1 MKACISHKICTLSPF
16 FIIFQKSIDSVP
28 QNEYIIGVSL
38 LVTRLTN
45 VLTRGVIWLNI
56 NPNTEK
62 PIFIQIA
69 EQLEDSIFTGVYPEE
84 TKIPSTNEISALLNI
99 NPHTVLKGMNLLVD
113 EEIIYKKRGLGMFV
127 KEGAV
132 EKIRQKRQGQF
143 YDQFIASLIEEAN
156 KLHMTK
162 NEIISMIERGYE
174 NECNSN

>member
-1 MKACISHKICTLSPF
+1 MH
-16 FIIFQKSIDSVP
+16 ID
-28 QNEYIIGVSL
+28 
-38 LVTRLTN
+38 TN
-45 VLTRGVIWLNI
+45 AD
-56 NPNTEK
+56 K

-69 EQLEDSIFTGVYPEE
+69 EQLEDAIFTGTFPEE

-174 NECNSN
+174 NERNSN